1 MTLLVEVAPGELID
15 KITIL
20 EIKLQ
25 KIEDE
30 AKLANVR
37 REHAHLME
45 TFRANIPET
54 PELRELIDELRAAN
68 QKIWDIED
76 EIRELERNKD
86 FGDAFVAVARSVYRS
101 NAPVLRRSA
110 RSTSCSTAS
119 SSKRRA
125 TQSIRPRLDL
135 SQASN
140 MSPSLTRN
148 AEQKCSTAPGL
159 AAASPFFCG
168 GLSGLLVEFCFR
180 QNLLPAI

>member
-1 MTLLVEVAPGELID
+1 VTLLVEVAPGELID

-25 KIEDE
+25 NIEDE

-101 NAPVLRRSA
+101 NDA
-110 RSTSCSTAS
+110 RAAT
-119 SSKRRA
+119 KRK
-125 TQSIRPRLDL
+125 INELLD
-135 SQASN
+135 SVIIEEKSY
-140 MSPSLTRN
+140 
-148 AEQKCSTAPGL
+148 AEY
-159 AAASPFFCG
+159 
-168 GLSGLLVEFCFR
+168 
-180 QNLLPAI
+180 